1 MLRAWPFQVIYGP
14 KAPTGRA
21 TLGCEE
27 AEVRDRSLPGSTSRD
42 YAPIQEGLGRI
53 CVALFLLL

>member
-1 MLRAWPFQVIYGP
+1 MKTWPFQVIYGP

-27 AEVRDRSLPGSTSRD
+27 AEVRDRSLPGPTSRD
-42 YAPIQEGLGRI
+42 YAPIHEGLSRI
-53 CVALFLLL
+53 CVGLFLLL